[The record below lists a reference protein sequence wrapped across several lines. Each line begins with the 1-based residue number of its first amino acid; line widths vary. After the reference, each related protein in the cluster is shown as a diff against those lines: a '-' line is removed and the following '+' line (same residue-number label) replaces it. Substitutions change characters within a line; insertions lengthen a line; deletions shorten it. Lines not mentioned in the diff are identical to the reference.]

1 MRYQAVF
8 LGLAICFFATQ
19 SSVPKERNPALKM
32 LVDVSSEV
40 FVAKVLKTFPT
51 KAIEG
56 ARDTVVLQV
65 EDSLKGDLKKGQR
78 IEIYYHLLW
87 KDTTKWILEDKK
99 FEVGKEYVIF
109 TYSYF
114 SEHEKKTKYELTD
127 RWLSVQKPHPK
138 LIEEIKTKHNQ
149 RIKSDQQ

>member
-1 MRYQAVF
+1 MRYQALF
-8 LGLAICFFATQ
+8 LGLAVCFYVMQ
-19 SSVPKERNPALKM
+19 STAPKERNPALKT
-32 LVDVSSEV
+32 LVDVSGEV
-40 FVAKVLKTFPT
+40 FVARVLETSPI

-65 EDSLKGDLKKGQR
+65 EDSLKGDLKKGQK

-87 KDTTKWILEDKK
+87 KDTTKWILEDEK

-109 TYSYF
+109 TYSFF
-114 SEHEKKTKYELTD
+114 SDHDKKTKYELTD

-138 LIEEIKTKHNQ
+138 LVEEIKKKHDQ
-149 RIKSDQQ
+149 RIKSDRQ